1 MELNQ
6 CVSLSWF
13 INDLFPFTFETVKSS
28 AKRWSSSSVDWLI
41 LTDRS
46 VEPKICS
53 KEEETKKRVKVK
65 IKSTYRISNCQHR
78 LNVAVTAATAA
89 WWSPTED
96 HAWGSSV
103 ICFLK
108 WSVRLGA
115 LSFSY
120 GFLTSFS
127 DRGIHHNFLLI
138 DTYNK
143 RWQRPFQGTF
153 HRSID
158 RFIVRL
164 FVYSLVDSFGNVC
177 LSCHSFKHLIV
188 RRQNANR

>member
-53 KEEETKKRVKVK
+53 REEAKKRVKVK

-78 LNVAVTAATAA
+78 LNVAVTAA

-103 ICFLK
+103 ICFLN

-143 RWQRPFQGTF
+143 RWQRSFQATF